1 MKQNSKQDLRFIKN
15 ENLIRETFY
24 EMLSE
29 MEYSKISIKELT
41 QRAQINRK
49 TFYLHYTS
57 LDHLLATLQ
66 LEIMEPTFKMI
77 EETSFPD
84 DAELII
90 RKSFEIMAALDSTDK
105 LILSCKGNFPEK
117 KSPSD
122 LIRDQ
127 LFKKYDHIPKYGPFE
142 SSLIITYFF
151 FCLGVIFRQWETKGQ
166 QIPLEEMIRMTTQ
179 MILHGLEGVG
189 LVSEEKTSSAT
200 L

>member
-1 MKQNSKQDLRFIKN
+1 MKQNPKQDLCFLKN

-24 EMLSE
+24 QMLGEMD
-29 MEYSKISIKELT
+29 YSKISIKELT

-142 SSLIITYFF
+142 SSLIITYFSV
-151 FCLGVIFRQWETKGQ
+151 CLGVIFRQWETKGQ
-166 QIPLEEMIRMTTQ
+166 QIPLEEMIQMTTQ

-189 LVSEEKTSSAT
+189 LVPEK
-200 L
+200 

>member
-1 MKQNSKQDLRFIKN
+1 MKQNPKQDLRFIKN

-142 SSLIITYFF
+142 SSLIITYFSV
-151 FCLGVIFRQWETKGQ
+151 CLGVIFRQWETKGQ

>member
-29 MEYSKISIKELT
+29 MDYSKISIKELT

-66 LEIMEPTFKMI
+66 FEIMEPTFKMI

-142 SSLIITYFF
+142 SSLIITYFSV
-151 FCLGVIFRQWETKGQ
+151 CLGVIFRQWETKGQ
-166 QIPLEEMIRMTTQ
+166 QIPLEEMIQMTTQ
-179 MILHGLEGVG
+179 KILHGLEGVG
-189 LVSEEKTSSAT
+189 LVPEK
-200 L
+200 

>member
-1 MKQNSKQDLRFIKN
+1 MKQNPKQDLRFIKN

-24 EMLSE
+24 QMLGEMD
-29 MEYSKISIKELT
+29 YSKISIKELT

-66 LEIMEPTFKMI
+66 LEIMEPSFKMI

-142 SSLIITYFF
+142 SSLIITYFSV
-151 FCLGVIFRQWETKGQ
+151 CLGVIFRQWETKGQ
-166 QIPLEEMIRMTTQ
+166 QIPLEEMIQMTTQ

-189 LVSEEKTSSAT
+189 LVPEK
-200 L
+200 

>member
-1 MKQNSKQDLRFIKN
+1 MKQNPKQDLRFIKN

-24 EMLSE
+24 QMLGEMD
-29 MEYSKISIKELT
+29 YSKISIKELT

-142 SSLIITYFF
+142 SSLIITYFSV
-151 FCLGVIFRQWETKGQ
+151 CLGVIFLQWETKGQ
-166 QIPLEEMIRMTTQ
+166 QIPLEEMIQMTTQ

-189 LVSEEKTSSAT
+189 LVPEK
-200 L
+200 

>member
-1 MKQNSKQDLRFIKN
+1 MKQNPKQDLRFIKN

-24 EMLSE
+24 QMLGEMD
-29 MEYSKISIKELT
+29 YSKISIKELT

-142 SSLIITYFF
+142 SSLIITYFSV
-151 FCLGVIFRQWETKGQ
+151 CLGVIFRQWETKGQ

>member
-29 MEYSKISIKELT
+29 MDYSKISIKELT

-66 LEIMEPTFKMI
+66 FEIMEPTFKMI

-142 SSLIITYFF
+142 SSLIITYFSV
-151 FCLGVIFRQWETKGQ
+151 CLGVIFRQWETKGQ

>member
-1 MKQNSKQDLRFIKN
+1 MKQNSKLDLRFIKN

-24 EMLSE
+24 KMLGEMD
-29 MEYSKISIKELT
+29 YSKISIKELT

-57 LDHLLATLQ
+57 LDHLLAALQ

-77 EETSFPD
+77 EETSFPE

-90 RKSFEIMAALDSTDK
+90 RKSFEIMAALNSTDK

-117 KSPSD
+117 KNPSD

-127 LFKKYDHIPKYGPFE
+127 LFKKYDHISKYGSFE
-142 SSLIITYFF
+142 SSLIITYFSI
-151 FCLGVIFRQWETKGQ
+151 CLGVIFRQWETKGQ
-166 QIPLEEMIRMTTQ
+166 QIPLEEMIQITTQ
-179 MILHGLEGVG
+179 MILHGLDGVG
-189 LVSEEKTSSAT
+189 LVPEKKEKR
-200 L
+200 LPH

>member
-29 MEYSKISIKELT
+29 MDYSKISIKELT

-66 LEIMEPTFKMI
+66 FEIMEPTFKMI

-142 SSLIITYFF
+142 SSLIITYFSV
-151 FCLGVIFRQWETKGQ
+151 CLGVIFRQWETKGQ

-189 LVSEEKTSSAT
+189 LVPEK
-200 L
+200 

>member
-1 MKQNSKQDLRFIKN
+1 MKQNPKQDLRFIKN

-24 EMLSE
+24 QMLGEMD
-29 MEYSKISIKELT
+29 YSKISIKELT

-105 LILSCKGNFPEK
+105 LIVSCKGNFPEK

-142 SSLIITYFF
+142 SSLIITYFSV
-151 FCLGVIFRQWETKGQ
+151 CLGVIFRQWETKGQ
-166 QIPLEEMIRMTTQ
+166 QIPLEEMIQMTTQ

-189 LVSEEKTSSAT
+189 LIPEK
-200 L
+200 

>member
-1 MKQNSKQDLRFIKN
+1 MKQNPKQDLRFIKN

-24 EMLSE
+24 QMLGEMD
-29 MEYSKISIKELT
+29 YSKISIKELT

-142 SSLIITYFF
+142 SSLIITYFSV
-151 FCLGVIFRQWETKGQ
+151 CLGVIFRQWETKGQ
-166 QIPLEEMIRMTTQ
+166 QIPLEEMIQMTTQ
-179 MILHGLEGVG
+179 MLLHGLEGVG
-189 LVSEEKTSSAT
+189 LIPEK
-200 L
+200 

>member
-1 MKQNSKQDLRFIKN
+1 MKQNPKQDLRFIKN

-24 EMLSE
+24 QMLGEMD
-29 MEYSKISIKELT
+29 YSKISIKELT

-77 EETSFPD
+77 EETSFPE

-142 SSLIITYFF
+142 SSLIITYFSV
-151 FCLGVIFRQWETKGQ
+151 CLGVIFRQWETKGQ
-166 QIPLEEMIRMTTQ
+166 QIPLEEMIQMTVQ
-179 MILHGLEGVG
+179 MIPQGLEGVG
-189 LVSEEKTSSAT
+189 LVPEK
-200 L
+200 

>member
-1 MKQNSKQDLRFIKN
+1 MKQNPKQDLRFIKN

-24 EMLSE
+24 QMLGEMD
-29 MEYSKISIKELT
+29 YSKISIKELT

-127 LFKKYDHIPKYGPFE
+127 LFKKYYHIPKYGPFE
-142 SSLIITYFF
+142 SSLIITYFSV
-151 FCLGVIFRQWETKGQ
+151 CLGVIFRQWETKGQ

>member
-24 EMLSE
+24 QMLGEMD
-29 MEYSKISIKELT
+29 YSKISIKELT

-77 EETSFPD
+77 EETSFPE

-122 LIRDQ
+122 LIRDH

-142 SSLIITYFF
+142 SSLIITYFSV
-151 FCLGVIFRQWETKGQ
+151 CLGVIFRQWETKGQ
-166 QIPLEEMIRMTTQ
+166 QIPLEEMIQMTTQ

-189 LVSEEKTSSAT
+189 LVPEK
-200 L
+200 

>member
-1 MKQNSKQDLRFIKN
+1 MKQNPKQDLRFIKN

-24 EMLSE
+24 QMLGEMD
-29 MEYSKISIKELT
+29 YSKISIKELT

-127 LFKKYDHIPKYGPFE
+127 MFKKYYHIQKYGPFE
-142 SSLIITYFF
+142 SSLIITYFSV
-151 FCLGVIFRQWETKGQ
+151 CLGVIFRQWETKGQ
-166 QIPLEEMIRMTTQ
+166 QIPLEEMIQMTTQ

-189 LVSEEKTSSAT
+189 LVPEK
-200 L
+200 

>member
-1 MKQNSKQDLRFIKN
+1 MKQNPKQDLRFIKN

-24 EMLSE
+24 QMLGEMD
-29 MEYSKISIKELT
+29 YSKISIKELT

-142 SSLIITYFF
+142 SSLIITYFSV
-151 FCLGVIFRQWETKGQ
+151 CLGVIFRQWESKGQ
-166 QIPLEEMIRMTTQ
+166 QIPLEEMIQMTTQ

-189 LVSEEKTSSAT
+189 LVPEK
-200 L
+200 

>member
-1 MKQNSKQDLRFIKN
+1 MKQNPKQDLRFIKN

-24 EMLSE
+24 QMLGEMD
-29 MEYSKISIKELT
+29 YSKISIKDLT

-142 SSLIITYFF
+142 SSLIITYFSV
-151 FCLGVIFRQWETKGQ
+151 CLGVIFRQWETKGQ
-166 QIPLEEMIRMTTQ
+166 QIPLEEMIQMTTQ

-189 LVSEEKTSSAT
+189 LIPEK
-200 L
+200 